1 MVSATKMYYI
11 VFYSIHTYLLPIL
24 NCLISMEFS
33 TSATPKHPM
42 PFAARNVY
50 YDERW
55 MEKQER
61 GFVRWLNFVLTP
73 PDETA
78 DIRKPQPCKWP
89 STVTGL
95 QCRVNIESLIILLY
109 IYVYTCIIYRLYI
122 INSIY
127 FDLF

>member
-1 MVSATKMYYI
+1 MISVSAA
-11 VFYSIHTYLLPIL
+11 VR
-24 NCLISMEFS
+24 
-33 TSATPKHPM
+33 HPM

-78 DIRKPQPCKWP
+78 DVRRPQTSELPCQG
-89 STVTGL
+89 V
-95 QCRVNIESLIILLY
+95 RVAVGVAEHCVNTMHHVPGSCIDLLY
-109 IYVYTCIIYRLYI
+109 
-122 INSIY
+122 Y
-127 FDLF
+127 FSSLT

>member
-1 MVSATKMYYI
+1 
-11 VFYSIHTYLLPIL
+11 
-24 NCLISMEFS
+24 
-33 TSATPKHPM
+33 M

-78 DIRKPQPCKWP
+78 DVRRPQTSELLSLVMVYGLLSVWP
-89 STVTGL
+89 
-95 QCRVNIESLIILLY
+95 NIGQHNTSCPWFQED
-109 IYVYTCIIYRLYI
+109 IY
-122 INSIY
+122 
-127 FDLF
+127 